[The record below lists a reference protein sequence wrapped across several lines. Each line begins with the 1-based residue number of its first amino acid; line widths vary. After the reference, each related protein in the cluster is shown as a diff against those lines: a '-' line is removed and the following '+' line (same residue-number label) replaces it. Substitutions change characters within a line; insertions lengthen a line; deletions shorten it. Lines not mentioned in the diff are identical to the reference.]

1 MAGVNKVI
9 IIGRL
14 GKKPE
19 LRSFDNGNKL
29 ANLSVAT
36 SESWTDKQT
45 GEKRELT
52 EWHNVVLNNRLAE
65 IADQYLDKGSQV
77 YIEGKLRTEKWKDQ
91 SGYDRYTTKIIGN
104 SLQMLSS
111 RDSGNSEQAGG
122 KPQQNATQAKAM
134 AQQYPMTDDE
144 LADFDD
150 DIPF

>member
-9 IIGRL
+9 IVGNL

-19 LRSFDNGNKL
+19 MRTFDNGNTI
-29 ANLSVAT
+29 ATFSIAT

-52 EWHNVVLNNRLAE
+52 EWHNIVLNNRLAE
-65 IADQYLDKGSQV
+65 IADQYLDKGSKV
-77 YIEGKLRTEKWKDQ
+77 YIEGKLKTEKWTDNN
-91 SGYDRYTTKIIGN
+91 GIERYTTKIIGN

-111 RDSGNSEQAGG
+111 RDSEQAEQKTQKSAKSQQA
-122 KPQQNATQAKAM
+122 KPQN
-134 AQQYPMTDDE
+134 QYPMTPDE
-144 LADFDD
+144 QSDFDD